1 METLSPQ
8 IIEIRDQIIEK
19 LNDLTL
25 DECSQKL
32 KELFNHET
40 NDFYKLGNLAAR
52 IVTIKKRLH
61 LILNDTNHDIANI
74 SDNETKVTKNLIA
87 TILDG
92 NSIETSKDLE
102 WVRVQIKETT
112 EVNGVRFPAGIQIDV
127 TIEDSKK
134 MIDGGKAILLA
145 DNNSSEQVSK

>member
-25 DECSQKL
+25 EECSKKL

-40 NDFYKLGNLAAR
+40 NEFYKLGNLAAR
-52 IVTIKKRLH
+52 VVTIKKRID
-61 LILNDTNHDIANI
+61 LIFNETNDYDRNVIANG
-74 SDNETKVTKNLIA
+74 TKKTDGIIEN
-87 TILDG
+87 ILAEKPAD
-92 NSIETSKDLE
+92 TSSQLD

-127 TIEDSKK
+127 TNEDSIR
-134 MIDGGKAILLA
+134 MIESGKAISL
-145 DNNSSEQVSK
+145 DHKEQTD

>member
-25 DECSQKL
+25 EECSKKL
-32 KELFNHET
+32 KELFNQET

-52 IVTIKKRLH
+52 VITLKKRIN
-61 LILNDTNHDIANI
+61 LILNDSNEDNQNVLKNGTKKSENI
-74 SDNETKVTKNLIA
+74 IEN
-87 TILDG
+87 ILDG
-92 NSIETSKDLE
+92 KPTDTAIESD
-102 WVRVQIKETT
+102 WVRVQIKETA

-127 TIEDSKK
+127 TNEDSRR
-134 MIDGGKAILLA
+134 MIESGKAILI
-145 DNNSSEQVSK
+145 DHKEQTD

>member
-25 DECSQKL
+25 EECSKKL
-32 KELFNHET
+32 KELFNQET

-52 IVTIKKRLH
+52 VLTLKKRIN
-61 LILNDTNHDIANI
+61 LILNDSNEDNQNDTK
-74 SDNETKVTKNLIA
+74 NETKKLGNIIEN
-87 TILDG
+87 ILDG
-92 NSIETSKDLE
+92 KPANTTIESD
-102 WVRVQIKETT
+102 WVRVQIKETA

-127 TIEDSKK
+127 TNEDSTR
-134 MIDGGKAILLA
+134 MIESGKAILL
-145 DNNSSEQVSK
+145 DHKE

>member
-25 DECSQKL
+25 EECSKKL
-32 KELFNHET
+32 KELFNQES

-52 IVTIKKRLH
+52 VITLKKRIN
-61 LILNDTNHDIANI
+61 LILNDSNEDNQNVLKNGTKKSRNI
-74 SDNETKVTKNLIA
+74 IEN
-87 TILDG
+87 ILDG
-92 NSIETSKDLE
+92 KPTDTAIESD
-102 WVRVQIKETT
+102 WVRVQIKETA

-127 TIEDSKK
+127 TNEDSRR
-134 MIDGGKAILLA
+134 MIESGKAILL
-145 DNNSSEQVSK
+145 DHKEQTD